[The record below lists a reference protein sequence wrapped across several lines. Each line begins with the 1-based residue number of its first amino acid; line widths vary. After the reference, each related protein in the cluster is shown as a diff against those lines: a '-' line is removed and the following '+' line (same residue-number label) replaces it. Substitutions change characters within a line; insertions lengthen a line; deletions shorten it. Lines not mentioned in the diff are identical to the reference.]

1 MSINK
6 LLKKY
11 YITLFFILFF
21 QTAYSQN
28 YSYKK
33 PSRDGTGKVYL
44 GREIS
49 KIMGHFGA
57 NWLERQSRS
66 KEENPQLAVELL
78 ELKKNMVVADF
89 GAGTGYFTSQL
100 ATRCSLVFAVDIQP
114 EMILLNKKNM
124 LSKNIQNVKYIIN
137 TPKDVKLPK
146 NTIDMILLVDVY
158 HELEFPYEVL
168 KGMKNSLKSDG
179 RIVLLEYRAEDPNVP
194 IKPLHKMSVNQIS
207 KEMNFV
213 GMKLSINIQEL
224 PRQHMLVFSKL

>member
-1 MSINK
+1 MHKFFTIPF
-6 LLKKY
+6 LLLTIFESNLLISQDY
-11 YITLFFILFF
+11 LF
-21 QTAYSQN
+21 
-28 YSYKK
+28 KK
-33 PSRDGTGKVYL
+33 PSQDGIGKIYQ

-57 NWLERQSRS
+57 KWLERESRS
-66 KEENPQLAVELL
+66 KEENPRLAVGLL
-78 ELKKNMVVADF
+78 GLKKNMVVADF

-146 NTIDMILLVDVY
+146 NSIDMILLVDVY

-168 KGMKNSLKSDG
+168 KGMKNSLKGNG
-179 RIVLLEYRAEDPNVP
+179 RIVLLEYRAEDPSVP

>member
-1 MSINK
+1 MHK
-6 LLKKY
+6 FFTTPFLLLTIFESNLLLSQDY
-11 YITLFFILFF
+11 LF
-21 QTAYSQN
+21 
-28 YSYKK
+28 KK
-33 PSRDGTGKVYL
+33 PSRDGIGKIYQ

-78 ELKKNMVVADF
+78 ELKKNMVVVDF

-124 LSKNIQNVKYIIN
+124 LSKNIQNVTYILN
-137 TPKDVKLPK
+137 TSKDVKLPK
-146 NTIDMILLVDVY
+146 NSIDMILLVDVY

-168 KGMKNSLKSDG
+168 KGMKKSLKSDG